1 LIAAP
6 ASTVASRE
14 ARLVILRP
22 RWAAAILAVLTL
34 SFVAAQVSHAY
45 VLVGDRL
52 TNRIL
57 KYSNGG
63 SFLGVVVDDD
73 ANLGSGSGNN
83 IGISAVTLSPDLTQ
97 LYVGTLDNK
106 VVRYDFNGT
115 TATNPAV
122 YTSNGAST
130 ISGPGGLLF
139 SQSGSTLYV
148 ANRGAFANLTT
159 VAQLDANGVSAGA
172 NLTGGPTTGRTGLAY
187 DPNGTLLVG
196 AFGSNFSPT
205 GAPGGGVLKFDS
217 GSNSFVDLVPQNTAL
232 AGTSGLLVN
241 GNDLYVVASVSTNF
255 FQGVVG
261 KFNATTGA
269 VDGSFGTG
277 GYVTPE
283 VSFPASITASADGS
297 GFLLG
302 MLNAVVNGGGRVDRY
317 GFDGAQL
324 GVWASPV
331 SAVDEALGFREATA
345 LLTVVPEPATLTGAF
360 VALVTLGG
368 IARRVRR

>member
-1 LIAAP
+1 
-6 ASTVASRE
+6 VK
-14 ARLVILRP
+14 LRP
-22 RWAAAILAVLTL
+22 RWASVILAALTL
-34 SFVAAQVSHAY
+34 IFFAAEVSHAY

-63 SFLGVVVDDD
+63 AFLGVVVDDD

-83 IGISAVTLSPDLTQ
+83 IGISAVTLSPDLTH
-97 LYVGTLDNK
+97 LYVGTLDSK

-115 TATNPAV
+115 LATNPAV
-122 YTSNGAST
+122 YVSNGAST
-130 ISGPGGLLF
+130 ISGPGGLLM
-139 SQSGSTLYV
+139 SPNGNTLYV
-148 ANRGAFANLTT
+148 ANRGPFANLTT
-159 VAQLDANGVSAGA
+159 VAQLDPNGVSAGA

-217 GSNSFVDLVPQNTAL
+217 GSNAFVDLIPQNTAL
-232 AGTSGLLVN
+232 AGTSSLLVN
-241 GNDLYVVASVSTNF
+241 GNDLYVVASVSNNF

-269 VDGSFGTG
+269 IDGAFGAG
-277 GYVTPE
+277 GYVTPQ
-283 VSFPASITASADGS
+283 VTFPASITASADGS

-302 MLNAVVNGGGRVDRY
+302 MLNAAVNGGGRVDRY
-317 GFDGAQL
+317 GFNGTQL

-331 SAVDEALGFREATA
+331 SMANEALGFREATT
-345 LLTVVPEPATLTGAF
+345 LLTVVPEPATLAGAF
-360 VALVTLGG
+360 VAFVALGG